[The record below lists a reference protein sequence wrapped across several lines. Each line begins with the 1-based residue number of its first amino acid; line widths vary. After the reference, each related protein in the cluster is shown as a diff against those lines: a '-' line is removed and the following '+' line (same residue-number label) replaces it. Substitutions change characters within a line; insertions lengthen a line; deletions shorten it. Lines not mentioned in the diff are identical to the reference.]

1 MNAPFVIVFESLLAL
16 ISLIINNLSP
26 TSLITGNKKAMSL
39 KLLNM
44 AVTQWGNKLKGINKI
59 NHVLR

>member
-26 TSLITGNKKAMSL
+26 TSLITGNKKAML
-39 KLLNM
+39 FDM
-44 AVTQWGNKLKGINKI
+44 AITRSKSELKGINKI
-59 NHVLR
+59 NHVLG